1 MYAVLDIETT
11 GGKYDEEGITEIAIY
26 RFDGEKIID
35 QFSSLINPEKEIQP
49 FVKKLTGINNNML
62 RNSPK
67 FYEVAKR
74 IVEIT
79 ENCIIVAHN
88 AEFDFRML
96 QTEFRRLSF
105 TFNRKILCTIK
116 LSKILLP
123 NQPSF
128 NLGKLVNNLGIPFTN
143 QHRAHGDA
151 KVTLKLF
158 QLLLEKDSKKYIL
171 KKNIQNLNPN
181 KTPTKYLGIIDKL
194 PSEMGIYYIHNTNN
208 EIIYIGKSNNIKKR
222 VLSHLTG
229 SKKKA
234 LEIQKV
240 ISNVSYSL
248 TGGELISLLKEQNE
262 IKLNSPIYN
271 KSMKFRLFPIGIRID
286 SSYDYPNII
295 VEQVKK
301 DRQYLCVYKNK
312 KTAKTAIFKF
322 IDEFGICIH
331 KTNLIRAEG
340 ECLNY
345 SLKKCNGA
353 CINREPISDYRKKI
367 NTFCRSFEYQFKD
380 FLLIDNGRQSG
391 EFSFVYVEDSK
402 FIGYGYYE
410 LNHQIK
416 TKDQIESRLIPI
428 EDNLDT
434 QKLIHSFI
442 LRKKYIKLINLQ
454 GKD

>member
-181 KTPTKYLGIIDKL
+181 KTPTKYLSIIDKL

-229 SKKKA
+229 SKNKA

-286 SSYDYPNII
+286 YSYDYPNII

-353 CINREPISDYRKKI
+353 CINRETISDYRKKI
-367 NTFCRSFEYQFKD
+367 NAFCRSFEYQSKD
-380 FLLIDNGRQSG
+380 FLLIDKGRQSG
-391 EFSFVYVEDSK
+391 EFSFVYVEDNK
-402 FIGYGYYE
+402 FLGYGYYE

-454 GKD
+454 DKD

>member
-181 KTPTKYLGIIDKL
+181 KTPTKYLSIIDKL
-194 PSEMGIYYIHNTNN
+194 PSEMGIYYIHNINN
-208 EIIYIGKSNNIKKR
+208 EIIYIGNSNNIKKR
-222 VLSHLTG
+222 VLSHLTS

-367 NTFCRSFEYQFKD
+367 NAFCRSFEYQSKD
-380 FLLIDNGRQSG
+380 FLLIDKGRQSG
-391 EFSFVYVEDSK
+391 EFSFVYVEDNK
-402 FIGYGYYE
+402 FLGYGYYE

-454 GKD
+454 DKD

>member
-1 MYAVLDIETT
+1 M
-11 GGKYDEEGITEIAIY
+11 
-26 RFDGEKIID
+26 
-35 QFSSLINPEKEIQP
+35 
-49 FVKKLTGINNNML
+49 
-62 RNSPK
+62 
-67 FYEVAKR
+67 
-74 IVEIT
+74 
-79 ENCIIVAHN
+79 
-88 AEFDFRML
+88 
-96 QTEFRRLSF
+96 
-105 TFNRKILCTIK
+105 
-116 LSKILLP
+116 
-123 NQPSF
+123 
-128 NLGKLVNNLGIPFTN
+128 
-143 QHRAHGDA
+143 
-151 KVTLKLF
+151 
-158 QLLLEKDSKKYIL
+158 
-171 KKNIQNLNPN
+171 
-181 KTPTKYLGIIDKL
+181 
-194 PSEMGIYYIHNTNN
+194 
-208 EIIYIGKSNNIKKR
+208 
-222 VLSHLTG
+222 TG

-353 CINREPISDYRKKI
+353 CINREPISDYHKKI

>member
-1 MYAVLDIETT
+1 MYAILDIETT

-79 ENCIIVAHN
+79 ENCILVAHN

-105 TFNRKILCTIK
+105 SFNRKILCTIK

-181 KTPTKYLGIIDKL
+181 KTPTKYLSIIDKL
-194 PSEMGIYYIHNTNN
+194 PSEMGIYYIHNINN
-208 EIIYIGKSNNIKKR
+208 EIIYIGNSNNIKKR

-229 SKKKA
+229 SKNKA
-234 LEIQKV
+234 FEIQKA

-248 TGGELISLLKEQNE
+248 TGSELILLLKEQNE
-262 IKLNSPIYN
+262 IKLNSPIFN

-331 KTNLIRAEG
+331 KTNLIRAEE

-353 CINREPISDYRKKI
+353 CINRESISDYRKKI
-367 NTFCRSFEYQFKD
+367 NAFCRSFEYQSKD
-380 FLLIDNGRQSG
+380 FLLIDKGRQSG
-391 EFSFVYVEDSK
+391 EFSFVYIEDNK
-402 FIGYGYYE
+402 FLGYGYYE

-434 QKLIHSFI
+434 QKLIRSFI

-454 GKD
+454 SKD